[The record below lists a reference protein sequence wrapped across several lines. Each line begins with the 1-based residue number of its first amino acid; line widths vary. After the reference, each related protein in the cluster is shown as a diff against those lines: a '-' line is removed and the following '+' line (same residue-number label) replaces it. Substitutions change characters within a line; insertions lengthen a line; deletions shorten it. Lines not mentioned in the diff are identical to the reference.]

1 MSKSSHDPFSFFL
14 KYLFVLLGFFIPI
27 SVAITNIIIGIISF
41 IWIVE
46 GGFKEKLNQIK
57 SSKWML
63 SILGLI
69 GLYVLGMFW
78 GENHNHANWEF
89 QKLALLLFFPLLLT
103 LKIDQ
108 KTIKKGLFSFLI
120 STFISASVAILINYN
135 IICSLS
141 EYFFFFSDH
150 RDISAF
156 VKYNYHNVLLA
167 FSCMIC
173 FYLLIEKKTRYRNT
187 LILFVVTYLISL
199 FTERGRA
206 GQVLFNF
213 LVISYIIYYGKKYS
227 YKGFLLVALV
237 FLFQGMIYKTTT
249 VYKNRVDAMLSVV
262 TNNGLHLKTNK
273 MDIRYVFVKESL
285 KKIFKKP
292 ILGYGTGSFGTIF
305 KNEVKT
311 GHDFSYHRTPH
322 NQYIY
327 VWFEIGFVG
336 LILLLRTFIFQI
348 KELYNQKNGFHRVLL
363 PISFMFLMLV
373 DSYFFI
379 FTIIVAYIYL
389 YKIFSYQES

>member
-206 GQVLFNF
+206 GHVLFNF

-227 YKGFLLVALV
+227 DKIFLLIFLV
-237 FLFQGMIYKTTT
+237 FLFQGVIYKTSKA
-249 VYKNRVDAMLSVV
+249 YKERVDYTISAYAI
-262 TNNGLHLKTNK
+262 NEDNLHKN
-273 MDIRYVFVKESL
+273 IRLVFIKESL
-285 KKIFKKP
+285 IRIFKNP

-311 GHDFSYHRTPH
+311 GHDFSKHITPH
-322 NQYIY
+322 NQYLY
-327 VWFEIGFVG
+327 VCFELGFIG
-336 LILLLRTFIFQI
+336 LILLLKTFIFQI
-348 KELYNQKNGFHRVLL
+348 KDLYNKKYGFHRVLL
-363 PISFMFLMLV
+363 PISFMVLMLV